1 MIWGMRK
8 LRKAE
13 TREKGRVKDGRFF
26 GGGGLFGEAHNR
38 LSGSLY
44 PFLDLGSAGR
54 SVETWPGRGCLR
66 KREKR
71 GGKKSE
77 KEETAFAPSN
87 ANVIRGAEPP
97 QPERSDGDG
106 GGKRKGEVD
115 FCSLLFASS
124 MPRMREDLVSG
135 ITVVS

>member
-1 MIWGMRK
+1 MGKIEERVFFPPLCVGWRKGEIKKRKTEGTAGAALEIWGMRK

-71 GGKKSE
+71 RGKK
-77 KEETAFAPSN
+77 
-87 ANVIRGAEPP
+87 
-97 QPERSDGDG
+97 
-106 GGKRKGEVD
+106 
-115 FCSLLFASS
+115 
-124 MPRMREDLVSG
+124 
-135 ITVVS
+135 